1 MRYKPSIPKHPK
13 RKSIFNLAPGQLF
26 SIQPDISR
34 EYANIYML
42 LNNFSSPFEPEEK
55 LTMYGANIRTGEILK
70 LSHDDDVGFMIFA
83 LEEEPLTV
91 RYAKE

>member
-1 MRYKPSIPKHPK
+1 
-13 RKSIFNLAPGQLF
+13 
-26 SIQPDISR
+26 
-34 EYANIYML
+34 ML

-70 LSHDDDVGFMIFA
+70 LSQDDDVGFMVYA